1 MLLDALASLG
11 LGPCLYLLGNTLYNS
26 NRFVIFN
33 IVALLLMRKHPH
45 GVVHRLDSNVTSQ
58 DWSP

>member
-1 MLLDALASLG
+1 MANGYSFMFLDALASLG
-11 LGPCLYLLGNTLYNS
+11 LGPCLYNS
-26 NRFVIFN
+26 NSFVIVN
-33 IVALLLMRKHPH
+33 IVVLRLMRIHPH